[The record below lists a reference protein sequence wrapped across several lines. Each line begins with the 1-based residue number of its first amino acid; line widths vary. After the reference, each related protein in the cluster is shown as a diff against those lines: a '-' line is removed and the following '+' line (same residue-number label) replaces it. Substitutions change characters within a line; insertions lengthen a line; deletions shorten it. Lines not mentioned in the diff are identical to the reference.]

1 MICLVSIEIFRPTML
16 IVKAQGEPTVLYSMH
31 MSLMISTLYV
41 RFYNNVTLIYIIK
54 YDKVQCTANV
64 KVALV

>member
-1 MICLVSIEIFRPTML
+1 ML

-64 KVALV
+64 